1 MQPVC
6 PVCACMH
13 MLERILYILS
23 SACFLALSIVC
34 RSSSEAARGPDMFTR
49 LWFGPREAREVKLL
63 LKQCTESIL
72 LL

>member
-49 LWFGPREAREVKLL
+49 LWFGPREA
-63 LKQCTESIL
+63 
-72 LL
+72 